1 MEVEKQKNNGKRSID
16 FQHHVHLTAQLYMI
30 VMMSTQDYK
39 NMSPKFIY
47 ILLVS
52 DESGNLSLKV
62 FLEKECGNIKNPMR

>member
-1 MEVEKQKNNGKRSID
+1 
-16 FQHHVHLTAQLYMI
+16 
-30 VMMSTQDYK
+30 MSTQDYK

-62 FLEKECGNIKNPMR
+62 FLEKECENIKNPMQ

>member
-1 MEVEKQKNNGKRSID
+1 
-16 FQHHVHLTAQLYMI
+16 MI
-30 VMMSTQDYK
+30 VTMSTQDYEH
-39 NMSPKFIY
+39 MSPEFIY